1 MSLWEIF
8 FYGFII
14 GIVVSAPIGPVGI
27 LVIQRTLSRGR
38 NHGFVTGL
46 GIALSDVIYA
56 LIVLM
61 GMSVVTDFLERE
73 AQTLRIIGGI
83 LMLVLGYML
92 FKSNPMKVLQSKKDE
107 EATSRYSKDFVSAFL
122 LTFSNAAIIFLFIAL
137 FSRFN
142 YVPPELSFKFVFA
155 SLLSIALGATA
166 WWYVITIY
174 VAKLQRYIN
183 RRGLVIMNRLLGG
196 LLFAIGII
204 GILLSIFR

>member
-38 NHGFVTGL
+38 AHGFVTGL

-56 LIVLM
+56 LMVLM
-61 GMSVVTDFLERE
+61 GMSVVTDFLEKE
-73 AQTLRIIGGI
+73 AQALKFIGGI

-92 FKSNPMKVLQSKKDE
+92 FKSNPMKVFQPKAE
-107 EATSRYSKDFVSAFL
+107 EGTSRYSKDFVSSFL

-142 YVPPELSFKFVFA
+142 YVPSEMEFKFVMA
-155 SLLSIALGATA
+155 SLLSIALGATT
-166 WWYVITIY
+166 WWYVITTY
-174 VAKLQRYIN
+174 VAKLQKYIN